1 VIKRKVIIQNKLG
14 LHARA
19 ASSFVNVAQE
29 FSSSITVNC
38 GQSSVNGKSIMKM
51 MILQATMNTEIELI
65 AEGADEHQAVAALL
79 ELIDQKFGED
89 E

>member
-1 VIKRKVIIQNKLG
+1 
-14 LHARA
+14 
-19 ASSFVNVAQE
+19 
-29 FSSSITVNC
+29 
-38 GQSSVNGKSIMKM
+38 